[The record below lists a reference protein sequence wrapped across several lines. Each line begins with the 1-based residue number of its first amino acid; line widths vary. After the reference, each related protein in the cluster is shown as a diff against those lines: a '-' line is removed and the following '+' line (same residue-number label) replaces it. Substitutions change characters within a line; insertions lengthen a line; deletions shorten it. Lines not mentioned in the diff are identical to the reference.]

1 MSEHKP
7 RQNLSP
13 LGTELEPHIRN
24 PLLLDFPLTSLPSGQ
39 VTTDP
44 RPTRPD
50 QSLKGTPLFQGFMI
64 VLLISLKTLNI
75 LLK

>member
-24 PLLLDFPLTSLPSGQ
+24 PLLLDFPLTSLLSGQ
-39 VTTDP
+39 VATDL

-50 QSLKGTPLFQGFMI
+50 QSLKGPSQLRYFK
-64 VLLISLKTLNI
+64 VS
-75 LLK
+75 